1 MTEQEAVNAI
11 EEYAKRHGY
20 SFRKYSSAV
29 DAIDDDENTFVIGC
43 RLEEVTYFKI
53 QNCPIAPPKEIEWL
67 KNIQLADVEQT
78 AGGLFWLGTLKQ
90 LRYLS
95 LVVWQEELPETL
107 ADISSLKSITLRY
120 PANGKITRLPPTIR
134 KCKNIEEMTVLNA
147 LGPYIEL
154 PDWLHELP
162 KLKNLELSNCQIKA
176 IPYSLVQ
183 TGLKFISDISPDKEG
198 IHLFGAHLEDGDLGL
213 FGQSREVIERYY
225 SGEQENTKEC
235 KVIFLGDGAAG
246 KSSLIDRIV
255 KDEFKEGSLATDGIR
270 TCRWNTIV
278 DGENLELRILDFG
291 GQEIMHAMHRCFLT
305 AHTVYVVVCE
315 IRNDSD
321 IDREAIRWLENVK
334 AFAPNCPVILALNK
348 ADQNNNV
355 SVNERN
361 LREINP
367 ELRCVLKTSAKWP
380 REKGASGLIEAILR
394 EVPGCISN
402 FTANA
407 DMLGIKRE
415 LECMQKDYI
424 SEEEYQEICSR
435 NHIQKIDLQRGM
447 LNWFKDLGV
456 AYFYSSN
463 QLNTHLENVRVLN
476 PAWLTNGIYRLIL
489 RTPPGGFLSHQ
500 MIKETLRATD
510 SRDVMP
516 DKVYT
521 PRETEFILYVMR
533 NFEISLNMQNGVEMI
548 PMKMDKT
555 PPDTIDSF
563 VKDEALHLRWKGSY
577 IPNNVIHRLMIRKSR
592 ELDQSCLWRTGARF
606 GRGSSSALVEM
617 SETSLDIYVTA
628 DYDSR
633 QYMEEFRAL
642 VGQILSEMNISR
654 QEVICCRIDGQ
665 EGQIPYEDVLQQYR
679 DKVEKVYIPGIKKYI
694 SPFELLKESY
704 LEPEKELEKYIR
716 IDTVNAIHAGQLA
729 VSTGSGNAVA
739 QFHESREVNALAQAI
754 RNTNTVEAQAV
765 EDIQN
770 ALEIISNNKNLS
782 FWQRQKI
789 KALAKKIR
797 KKSKAEGWEKIRN
810 YLGDAANL
818 ATLIPVIQ
826 QCAPYLLDIFR
837 KICPGLGI

>member
-1 MTEQEAVNAI
+1 MTEREAVNAI
-11 EEYAKRHGY
+11 AEYVQRNEY
-20 SFRKYSSAV
+20 SFQEYSDMIEAF
-29 DAIDDDENTFVIGC
+29 DDDVNTFVIGWDNE
-43 RLEEVTYFKI
+43 RVTYIRI
-53 QNCPIAPPKEIEWL
+53 QNCAIAPPDEIKWL
-67 KNIQLADVEQT
+67 KNIFLADVEQT
-78 AGGLFWLGTLKQ
+78 AGDLSWLGTLKQ
-90 LRYLS
+90 LRYLY
-95 LVVWQEELPETL
+95 LVVWREEFPESL
-107 ADISSLKSITLRY
+107 ADISSLESITLRY
-120 PANGKITRLPPTIR
+120 PANGKVSKIPPKIRRCKKLQKITLH
-134 KCKNIEEMTVLNA
+134 NA

-154 PDWLHELP
+154 PDWIYQLP
-162 KLKNLELSNCQIKA
+162 NLKYLDLCNCWIKA

-183 TGLKFISDISPDKEG
+183 TGLEFVLENSSKREG
-198 IHLFGAHLEDGDLGL
+198 IHLFGTRLEEGDLGL

-225 SGEQENTKEC
+225 SGKQENTREC

-246 KSSLIDRIV
+246 KSSLIDRII
-255 KDEFKEGSLATDGIR
+255 KDEFKEDSPATDGIR
-270 TCRWNTIV
+270 TCHWNTTV
-278 DGENLELRILDFG
+278 NGEDLELRILDFG

-355 SVNERN
+355 SVNERS

-380 REKGASGLIEAILR
+380 REKGTFGLIEAILR

-407 DMLGIKRE
+407 DMLGIKWD
-415 LECMQKDYI
+415 LEHMGKDYI
-424 SEEEYQEICSR
+424 SEEEYQEICNR
-435 NHIQKIDLQRGM
+435 NRIKETDLQRGM

-463 QLNTHLENVRVLN
+463 ELNTHLENVRVLN

-489 RTPPGGFLSHQ
+489 RTPSGGFLSHQ
-500 MIKETLRATD
+500 TIKETLRATD
-510 SRDVMP
+510 NKDVMP

-521 PRETEFILYVMR
+521 PQETEFILYVMR
-533 NFEISLNMQNGVEMI
+533 NFEISLNMQNGMEMI

-563 VKDEALHLRWKGSY
+563 VKDEALHLRWIGSY
-577 IPNNVIHRLMIRKSR
+577 IPNNVMHRLMIRKSR
-592 ELDQSCLWRTGARF
+592 ELDRDCLWRTGACF
-606 GRGSSSALVEM
+606 GRDGSSALAEM

-628 DYDSR
+628 VHDSR
-633 QYMEEFRAL
+633 QYMEEFRVL
-642 VGQILSEMNISR
+642 VRQILSEMNISC

-665 EGQIPYEDVLQQYR
+665 EGQVSYEDVLQQYH
-679 DKVEKVYIPGIKKYI
+679 DKMEKIYIPGIRKYI

-704 LEPEKELEKYIR
+704 LEPEKEIERYIR
-716 IDTVNAIHAGQLA
+716 IDTLNAIHTDQFAI
-729 VSTGSGNAVA
+729 STGSGDAVN
-739 QFHESREVNALAQAI
+739 QFRKSQEVKELAQAI
-754 RNTNTVEAQAV
+754 QNTKAV
-765 EDIQN
+765 ELQTIEDIRN
-770 ALEIISNNKNLS
+770 AMELISKNKNLS

-789 KALAKKIR
+789 KTLVKKIG
-797 KKSKAEGWEKIRN
+797 KKSETGGWEKIRD

-818 ATLIPVIQ
+818 ATLIPVIE
-826 QCAPYLLDIFR
+826 QCAPRLLDIFQ
-837 KICPGLGI
+837 KIFLGI